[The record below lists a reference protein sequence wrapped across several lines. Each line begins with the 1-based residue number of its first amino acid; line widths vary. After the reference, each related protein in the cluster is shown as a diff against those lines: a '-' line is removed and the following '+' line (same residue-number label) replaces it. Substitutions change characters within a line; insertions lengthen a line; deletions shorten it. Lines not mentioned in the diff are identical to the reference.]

1 MDQPHH
7 SPDFPGCSL
16 CGQDWIQAEL
26 LGRWEQGMAVHLG
39 WSRAPAR
46 SLLLAAGPWNPRKLL
61 GLSLSFVC
69 SLLE

>member
-16 CGQDWIQAEL
+16 CGQDWIQAE
-26 LGRWEQGMAVHLG
+26 QGMSVHLG
-39 WSRAPAR
+39 WSWAPAR